1 MQYLC
6 RNSKGRYKSLEDI
19 PYRKELHDLEPDQL
33 ETDQVQGNT
42 SWVHSHKDP
51 KFDVDDYDDIDGEFT
66 DFQKAGPVQLK

>member
-6 RNSKGRYKSLEDI
+6 RNAKGRYKSLEDI